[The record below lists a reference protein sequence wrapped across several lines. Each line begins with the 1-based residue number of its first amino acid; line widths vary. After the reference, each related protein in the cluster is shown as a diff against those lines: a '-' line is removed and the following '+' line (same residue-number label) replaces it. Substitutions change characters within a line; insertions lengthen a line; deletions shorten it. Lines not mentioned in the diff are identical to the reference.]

1 MFLTIM
7 PNKNFAKYNQEII
20 TVKVKEQINQKK
32 R

>member
-7 PNKNFAKYNQEII
+7 HFAKYNQEII